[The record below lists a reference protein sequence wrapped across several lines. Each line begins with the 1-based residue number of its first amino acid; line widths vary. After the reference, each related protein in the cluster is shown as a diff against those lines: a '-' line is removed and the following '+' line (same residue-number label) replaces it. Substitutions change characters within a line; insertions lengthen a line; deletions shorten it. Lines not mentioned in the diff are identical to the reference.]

1 MDSIQKNL
9 QDSIYDRLTTGA
21 NKIDYRVYEDVPD
34 NAKYPYVEIGV
45 INITDDSVK
54 GNTGYDI
61 NATFHTWSIRNTYSE
76 TYDIL
81 DAITNSITVSN
92 SAGANELTVIGHH
105 VVYQSLDSLN
115 AIKDIDNKTRH
126 GILTIKFLIEEV

>member
-9 QDSIYDRLTTGA
+9 QAAIYSRLTSGLTE
-21 NKIDYRVYEDVPD
+21 IDYKVYEDVPD
-34 NAKYPYVEIGV
+34 NAKYPYVEMGV
-45 INITDDSVK
+45 INVTDDSVK
-54 GNTGYDI
+54 GNAGYDI

-92 SAGANELTVIGHH
+92 SAGANELSVTGHNVI
-105 VVYQSLDSLN
+105 YQELDSLD
-115 AIKDIDNKTRH
+115 AIKDIDNRTRH
-126 GILTIKFLIEEV
+126 GLLTIKFLIEEV